1 MKGVYVRRYS
11 PTWATHMPILI
22 RVLELSKGPVLEL
35 GMGIYS
41 TPLLHILCENTHRE
55 LASYED
61 NLPWYEAHANYRS
74 KHHSI
79 NLVSKW
85 ERVPI
90 EKTHWG
96 LVFIDHAD
104 KRRAIDAWR
113 ARDVADYVILHDSN
127 DYNEKAY
134 HYSRIYPSFKYRYNF
149 RRLSPNTTIL
159 SNTHTFSDL

>member
-1 MKGVYVRRYS
+1 MKGIHVSRYS
-11 PTWATHMPILI
+11 PTWATHIPMLI
-22 RVLELSKGPVLEL
+22 KIMERSHGPVLEL

-41 TPLLHILCENTHRE
+41 TPLLHILCENTHRF

-61 NLPWYEAHANYRS
+61 HVGWYESHHSYRS
-74 KHHSI
+74 KNHTI

-113 ARDVADYVILHDSN
+113 ARDADYVILHDSN

-134 HYSRIYPSFKYRYNF
+134 HYSRIYPAFKYRYNF
-149 RRLSPNTTIL
+149 KRLSPYTTVL
-159 SNTHTFSDL
+159 SNSNTLDL